1 MNNVNIN
8 ELSFQS
14 TESYKKFIEDNPG
27 KGNLMI
33 RASSAKEA
41 IPLPNVDITVSKTI
55 DNYNVIFFQGKT
67 DNSGMINNLSLPA
80 PKSNNNDLITPQST
94 TYLITATTNN
104 KKQTYTINMYNNIC
118 VVQTINIIPEMNEE
132 INNYGN

>member
-104 KKQTYTINMYNNIC
+104 KKQTYTINMYNNIS
-118 VVQTINIIPEMNEE
+118 TL
-132 INNYGN
+132 